1 MKNKKSYAI
10 IGLGR
15 FGMPL
20 AKTLAQ
26 AGKEVIGIDRDEDRV
41 KELRDYTEYAFV
53 AQSLTKEV
61 LEDIGV
67 QNCDMAIICIGDKIE
82 TSILTTL
89 NVIHLNIPKVIAKAT
104 SSEQGE
110 VLEKLGA
117 QVVYP
122 ERDMAL
128 RIAKKI
134 LRDNMIDSISIGK
147 GIEVMEIKVSRQMVG
162 QTIIEMKVREKY
174 GLNIIAIHHDGKTE
188 TEINPQYRFKCDDTI
203 AVVGREEKVSQFIDD
218 YS

>member
-1 MKNKKSYAI
+1 
-10 IGLGR
+10 
-15 FGMPL
+15 
-20 AKTLAQ
+20 
-26 AGKEVIGIDRDEDRV
+26 
-41 KELRDYTEYAFV
+41 
-53 AQSLTKEV
+53 
-61 LEDIGV
+61 
-67 QNCDMAIICIGDKIE
+67 MAIICIGDKIE

-134 LRDNMIDSISIGK
+134 LRDNMIVLSLL
-147 GIEVMEIKVSRQMVG
+147 
-162 QTIIEMKVREKY
+162 EK
-174 GLNIIAIHHDGKTE
+174 E
-188 TEINPQYRFKCDDTI
+188 
-203 AVVGREEKVSQFIDD
+203 
-218 YS
+218 

>member
-1 MKNKKSYAI
+1 M
-10 IGLGR
+10 
-15 FGMPL
+15 
-20 AKTLAQ
+20 
-26 AGKEVIGIDRDEDRV
+26 
-41 KELRDYTEYAFV
+41 
-53 AQSLTKEV
+53 
-61 LEDIGV
+61 
-67 QNCDMAIICIGDKIE
+67 
-82 TSILTTL
+82 
-89 NVIHLNIPKVIAKAT
+89 AKAT